1 MLFLGIDVG
10 TSGIRAVVID
20 KQHKVIAQAQQALP
34 PGRPWIVNKQTI
46 GFAQQPQQWWSVLT
60 SVIRQLS
67 DELSSQTCFCLK
79 NINSLAIDGTSGTV
93 LLADQSGEPC
103 SEALMYNDQ
112 RAVQEAQLISTQ
124 APPNTAAIGPT
135 SGLAK
140 LLWLFQQADDQ
151 QKIAYALNQADWLS
165 GRLMENF
172 GHSDPNNALK
182 MGYDACQ
189 NDWPLW
195 LKELLKQ
202 QSVPADI
209 LPQVHL
215 PGEIIDRISPQWA
228 DEFGFSSE
236 LAVCAGT
243 TDSTA
248 AILATGVVNTG
259 EAVTSLGSTLVM
271 KVIADKPVFNARY
284 GVYSQPY
291 GDLWLIGGGSSSGGA
306 VLKSLFCPGEISD
319 YSERLV
325 DKIEQSKFEFLNLN
339 YYPLLMP
346 GERFPVQDP
355 QLQPVLSPRPAD
367 DLDFFQA
374 VLEGMA
380 DIEARAYA
388 LLLELGAPYPK
399 LVCSIGGGAYNQ
411 AWQYIREQKI
421 GVSVQLARQQEAAAG
436 TALLSGRHF
445 INQKDI

>member
-10 TSGIRAVVID
+10 TSGIRAVVINE
-20 KQHKVIAQAQQALP
+20 QHKVIAQAQQALAP
-34 PGRPWIVNKQTI
+34 SQPYIVNKQTI
-46 GFAQQPQQWWSVLT
+46 GFAQLPQQWWSVLT
-60 SVIRQLS
+60 SVLGQLA
-67 DELSSQTCFCLK
+67 DELNARSRYSLK
-79 NINSLAIDGTSGTV
+79 DINSLAIDGTSGTV
-93 LLADQSGEPC
+93 LLADSSGEPC

-112 RAVQEAQLISTQ
+112 RAVEEALLISTQ
-124 APPNTAAIGPT
+124 APPDTAAIGPT

-140 LLWLFQQADDQ
+140 ILWLLQQADNKQ
-151 QKIAYALNQADWLS
+151 NIAYALNQADWLS
-165 GRLMENF
+165 GKLMENF

-195 LKELLKQ
+195 LKDLLKQ
-202 QSVPADI
+202 QSVPVDI
-209 LPQVHL
+209 LPRVNL
-215 PGEIIDRISPQWA
+215 PGEIIGRISPLWA
-228 DEFGFSSE
+228 EKFGFSAE

-248 AILATGVVNTG
+248 AILATGIQNTG

-291 GDLWLIGGGSSSGGA
+291 GDRWLVGGSSSSGGA

-319 YSERLV
+319 YSERLLE
-325 DKIEQSKFEFLNLN
+325 KIQQGKFKFLDLN

-355 QLQPVLSPRPAD
+355 HLQPVLSPRPAD

-374 VLEGMA
+374 ILEGMA

-399 LVCSIGGGAYNQ
+399 LVCSIGGGAYNR

-421 GVSVQLARQQEAAAG
+421 GAPVQLARQQEAAAG
-436 TALLSGRHF
+436 AALLAGRHF
-445 INQKDI
+445 INQ

>member
-10 TSGIRAVVID
+10 TSGIRAVLINN
-20 KQHKVIAQAQQALP
+20 QHTVIAQARQALAP
-34 PGRPWIVNKQTI
+34 SRPYTVNKQTI
-46 GFAQQPQQWWSVLT
+46 GFAQQPQQWWSVLS
-60 SVIRQLS
+60 SVLGQLAE
-67 DELSSQTCFCLK
+67 ELSTQSRYTLK
-79 NINSLAIDGTSGTV
+79 EINSLAIDGTSGTV
-93 LLADQSGEPC
+93 LLADQSGAPC

-124 APPNTAAIGPT
+124 APPDTAAIGPT

-140 LLWLFQQADDQ
+140 LLWLFQQADNKQ
-151 QKIAYALNQADWLS
+151 NIAYALNQSDWLS
-165 GRLMENF
+165 GRLMESF
-172 GHSDPNNALK
+172 GHSDLNNTLK

-189 NDWPLW
+189 NRWPHW
-195 LKELLKQ
+195 LKDLLKQ

-215 PGEIIDRISPQWA
+215 PGEIIDRISPLWA
-228 DEFGFSSE
+228 EEFGFNPE

-248 AILATGVVNTG
+248 AILATGIQNTG

-291 GDLWLIGGGSSSGGA
+291 GDRWLVGGGSSSGGA

-319 YSERLV
+319 YSERLAE
-325 DKIEQSKFEFLNLN
+325 KIEQGKFEFLNLN

-367 DLDFFQA
+367 DPVFFQA
-374 VLEGMA
+374 ILEGMA

-399 LVCSIGGGAYNQ
+399 LVCSIGGGAYNR

-421 GVSVQLARQQEAAAG
+421 GVPVQRARQQEAAAG
-436 TALLSGRHF
+436 AALLAGRHF
-445 INQKDI
+445 INL

>member
-10 TSGIRAVVID
+10 TSGIRAVVING
-20 KQHKVIAQAQQALP
+20 QHKVIAQTQQALAP
-34 PGRPWIVNKQTI
+34 SLPWMLDNQTI
-46 GFAQQPQQWWSVLT
+46 GFSQQPQQWWSVLT
-60 SVIRQLS
+60 SVLGQLAE
-67 DELSSQTCFCLK
+67 ELSARSHFSLK
-79 NINSLAIDGTSGTV
+79 DINSLAIDGTSGTV
-93 LLADQSGEPC
+93 LLANSNGEPC

-112 RAVQEAQLISTQ
+112 RAILEAQLISTQ
-124 APPNTAAIGPT
+124 APPDTAAIGPT

-140 LLWLFQQADDQ
+140 VLWLFQQTDNK
-151 QKIAYALNQADWLS
+151 QKITYALNQADWLS
-165 GRLMENF
+165 GRFMENF

-195 LKELLKQ
+195 LKDLFKQ

-215 PGEIIDRISPQWA
+215 PGEIIGRISPQWA
-228 DEFGFSSE
+228 EKFGFRPE

-248 AILATGVVNTG
+248 AILATGVVNAR

-291 GDLWLIGGGSSSGGA
+291 GDRWLVGGSSSSGGA

-319 YSERLV
+319 YSQRLLE
-325 DKIEQSKFEFLNLN
+325 KIEQGKFKFLNLN

-355 QLQPVLSPRPAD
+355 HQQPVLSPRPTD

-374 VLEGMA
+374 ILEGIA

-399 LVCSIGGGAYNQ
+399 MVCSIGGGAYNR

-421 GVSVQLARQQEAAAG
+421 AVPVQLARQQEAAAG
-436 TALLSGRHF
+436 AALLAGRHF
-445 INQKDI
+445 INQ